1 MKRAVRTLVRF
12 LIVWVVEALALLLTV
27 AALPGIDFD
36 GTKSY
41 PFVTALLVS
50 FVLAVLNAIVRPI
63 LVMVLWPIN
72 AATIGL
78 STLVINAVVL
88 LITARLVPGFAVDS
102 FLYALLATLILTV
115 VNTIL
120 MSIVRIEDEG
130 SYYSG
135 VAKWIISHATVDTSR
150 WPGRGVVM
158 LEIDGLS
165 NTVLQRALDA
175 GRLPYIRS
183 LLASGSHSLS
193 PYDCGLPSQTS
204 ACQAGIMYGE
214 NWDIPAFRWYD
225 KASGRVISSSSLDDA
240 AAMNARL
247 STGNGLLRGGTGI
260 DNHMMGDAETAV
272 AVMSGIKGRS
282 EEMRKRS
289 GKLLNLFFINPYM
302 FERTLMAA
310 ISDLFVEFWQAL
322 RQKVKNVQPRVS
334 RMHGGYPV
342 ARIGTNV
349 FLRNVSSFMV
359 LAEMLRGSP
368 AIYTT
373 YVGYDEVAHHA
384 GPLTKDA
391 LDTLDAIDEHFSKI
405 IRLGSTKAP
414 RQYDF
419 FILSDHG
426 QSWGAT
432 FKQRYDK
439 TIDQLLEGLLSD
451 EASVTAVDATEHAGG
466 QTSAMMTEV
475 QQMSGKESSGL
486 RKKMTRGLGKLAHRS
501 LRKQEPEA
509 AAPARVVACSSGNLA
524 NVYFNLPAGTAM
536 ADGKIALSRLD
547 AAHPGMTDGLVRHEG
562 VGLVIGYA
570 DDGAPVVLG
579 KDGRRDL
586 VTGKVHDSDPLTAY
600 GDPALRARQLRRV
613 ADFPHAGDLILVSTL
628 YDDGTVAAFEELV
641 GNHGGLGGLQTE
653 PFIIHPA
660 DMIVPPTE
668 NSCDIF
674 PLLDGRRGMPIP
686 AAADAG

>member
-1 MKRAVRTLVRF
+1 MKRVVRTLIRF
-12 LIVWVVEALALLLTV
+12 LAVWVVEALALLLTV
-27 AALPGIDFD
+27 AIVPDVFFD
-36 GTKSY
+36 DTQGQ
-41 PFVTALLVS
+41 PFVAALAVS
-50 FVLAVLNAIVRPI
+50 FVLAVLNAVVRPV
-63 LVMVLWPIN
+63 LVVLLQPIN

-78 STLVINAVVL
+78 STLVVNALVL
-88 LITARLVPGFAVDS
+88 LFTAWVVPAFEIEGFLA
-102 FLYALLATLILTV
+102 ALFATLILAA

-120 MSIVRIEDEG
+120 MSLVRIEEEG
-130 SYYSG
+130 SYYTG
-135 VAKWIISHATVDTSR
+135 VARWIVAHTPVDTSS

-165 NTVLQRALDA
+165 HTVLRQALAD
-175 GRLPYIRS
+175 GRLPHIAAM
-183 LLASGSHSLS
+183 LESGRFALS

-204 ACQAGIMYGE
+204 ACQAGIMYGD

-225 KASGRVISSSSLDDA
+225 KTSGRVVSSSSLDDA

-260 DNHMMGDAETAV
+260 DNHMMGDAEIAL
-272 AVMSGIKGRS
+272 AVMSGIKGRTDES
-282 EEMRKRS
+282 RKKS

-302 FERTLMAA
+302 FERTLTAA

-322 RQKVKNVQPRVS
+322 RQKVRNVQPRVS

-342 ARIGTNV
+342 ARMGTNV
-349 FLRNVSSFMV
+349 FLRNVSTFAVM
-359 LAEMLRGSP
+359 AEMLRGSP

-384 GPLTKDA
+384 GPMTKDA
-391 LDTLDAIDEHFSKI
+391 LDTLDALDEHFGKI
-405 IRLGSTKAP
+405 VNLGVPKAA
-414 RQYDF
+414 RFYDV

-432 FKQRYDK
+432 FKQRYGK
-439 TIDQLLEGLLSD
+439 TIDELLEGSLSD

-466 QTSAMMTEV
+466 QTSALMTEV
-475 QQMSGKESSGL
+475 QQMSGAESKGL
-486 RKKMTRGLGKLAHRS
+486 RTKTTRGLGKLARRS

-509 AAPARVVACSSGNLA
+509 TAPARVIACSSGNLA
-524 NVYFNLPAGTAM
+524 NVYFHLPGDTV
-536 ADGKIALSRLD
+536 ADGKIALSRLQ
-547 AAHPGMTDGLVRHEG
+547 AVHEKLIDGLVRHEG
-562 VGLVIGYA
+562 VGLVVGYG
-570 DDGAPVVLG
+570 DEGSPVVLG
-579 KDGRRDL
+579 KGGQRDL
-586 VTGKVHDSDPLTAY
+586 VTGEVSGEDPLTPY
-600 GDPALRARQLRRV
+600 GDVHLRARQLRRV
-613 ADFPHAGDLILVSTL
+613 AGFPHAGDLILVSTL

-660 DMIVPPTE
+660 DMTVPPTE

-674 PLLDGRRGMPIP
+674 PLLDGRRGMPVP
-686 AAADAG
+686 APADAG